1 MNSGLVQ
8 AQHITNQELEEVF
21 YNLNICTISL
31 QKRSNLKS
39 QFTSFELRFD
49 LFRCFIMSLQ
59 PNPTPVF
66 TSAVVEP
73 TTDVAPSF
81 TTGSTEASGVA
92 PVFTSMSDIFMPDM
106 THVTK
111 QCANRLLKPC
121 GLLSRGHLSFQIK
134 CQCWCHR
141 GWRRRRSG
149 CRCHSCSAAVLDST
163 KISKTASREY
173 RDAAG
178 TSRV

>member
-8 AQHITNQELEEVF
+8 AQHITYQELEETF
-21 YNLNICTISL
+21 YTLNICTISL

-39 QFTSFELRFD
+39 PFTSFELRFD

-59 PNPTPVF
+59 PNATPVF

-121 GLLSRGHLSFQIK
+121 WLLSRGHLSFQVK

-149 CRCHSCSAAVLDST
+149 CRCHSCSAAVLDPTKVSKGAPCGDRGCAST
-163 KISKTASREY
+163 SAL
-173 RDAAG
+173 
-178 TSRV
+178 